1 MDDSAKVKVL
11 PPVVLLVALAVGMIA
26 AVWTS
31 DRLLPSDFAI
41 AVGLATI
48 ALSVVLALTAASE
61 LRRAK
66 TAFDVRKPTT
76 TIVTTGAFAVT
87 RNPVYL
93 SMMLLYVGI
102 ALLVNSPWMLL
113 VAIPTG
119 SALCLMAIRPEERY
133 LTDKFGDDYCRY
145 AASVPRWLSWRSFA
159 GTIRI

>member
-1 MDDSAKVKVL
+1 MDDRAKVKVL

-31 DRLLPSDFAI
+31 DRMLPSDFAI

-113 VAIPTG
+113 VAIPTAMPVAPLTSRLGILAGRTTG
-119 SALCLMAIRPEERY
+119 S
-133 LTDKFGDDYCRY
+133 CR
-145 AASVPRWLSWRSFA
+145 VPS
-159 GTIRI
+159 